1 MVTCPECDNPI
12 GFEEDELE
20 EGDLIT
26 CDECGAELQVV
37 GTNPLELE
45 LADEEDEEDD
55 DLLDIDEDEDE
66 EEDEDWR

>member
-12 GFEEDELE
+12 SYEEDELE

-26 CDECGAELQVV
+26 CEECGAELQVV
-37 GTNPLELE
+37 GTDPLELE
-45 LADEEDEEDD
+45 LADEEDEEDE
-55 DLLDIDEDEDE
+55 DLLDIDEDE

>member
-12 GFEEDELE
+12 GYEEDELE

-37 GTNPLELE
+37 GTDPLELE